1 MSATAARGERRL
13 ESDRVALARKPVAPW
28 RAPSGRSYTRRV
40 STWSCRHELNGIC
53 QRVDGAYCRPGMKGC
68 VLGSKVK
75 FQDGVVPS
83 PVWPPG
89 HPRAAEGAG
98 GEAPKDPGADR

>member
-1 MSATAARGERRL
+1 
-13 ESDRVALARKPVAPW
+13 
-28 RAPSGRSYTRRV
+28 
-40 STWSCRHELNGIC
+40 
-53 QRVDGAYCRPGMKGC
+53 MKGC